1 MRGERVCASRSHSE
15 KSSGRPPPKSTS
27 LRRKKTADGNLRR
40 GRHSERPL
48 ADRLR
53 YVQCS
58 SPSSAPL
65 LFSSSPSSD
74 PPSIVARYVR
84 TYARYVRTYAWW
96 AAPPREDALID
107 LGRRTR
113 IAHRGSQ
120 LNDNA
125 RYAGYVPVRTR
136 CEGHAFENRCCRMN
150 DIASQIQ
157 RKEERQEL
165 T

>member
-27 LRRKKTADGNLRR
+27 LRRKKQRTTQSGPWLIASATMLFAVLRT
-40 GRHSERPL
+40 P
-48 ADRLR
+48 
-53 YVQCS
+53 
-58 SPSSAPL
+58 PL
-65 LFSSSPSSD
+65 LLFAVLRSPLH
-74 PPSIVARYVR
+74 RRTVR
-84 TYARYVRTYAWW
+84 TYVCSLRTYAWW
-96 AAPPREDALID
+96 AAPPREDALIA
-107 LGRRTR
+107 LGRKTR
-113 IAHRGSQ
+113 IAHRCSQ

-125 RYAGYVPVRTR
+125 RYARYVPVRTR

>member
-1 MRGERVCASRSHSE
+1 MVRGERVCASRSHSE

-27 LRRKKTADGNLRR
+27 LRKKAADGNLRR
-40 GRHSERPL
+40 GRHSERPS

-53 YVQCS
+53 YNALRR
-58 SPSSAPL
+58 PPHP
-65 LFSSSPSSD
+65 SSSPLRRPPLP
-74 PPSIVARYVR
+74 PPSSHGTYVR
-84 TYARYVRTYAWW
+84 MLVTYVRWVGSTTS
-96 AAPPREDALID
+96 R
-107 LGRRTR
+107 GRTHRTR
-113 IAHRGSQ
+113 QEDTHCASVLAAQRQRKVRRIVS
-120 LNDNA
+120 
-125 RYAGYVPVRTR
+125 VRTR

>member
-27 LRRKKTADGNLRR
+27 LRRKKQRTTQSGPWLIASATYNALRR
-40 GRHSERPL
+40 PPHP
-48 ADRLR
+48 
-53 YVQCS
+53 
-58 SPSSAPL
+58 
-65 LFSSSPSSD
+65 SSSPLRRPPLP
-74 PPSIVARYVR
+74 PPSSHGTYVR
-84 TYARYVRTYAWW
+84 MLVTYVRLVGSTTS
-96 AAPPREDALID
+96 R
-107 LGRRTR
+107 GRTHRTR
-113 IAHRGSQ
+113 QEDTHCASVLAAQRQRKVRRIVS
-120 LNDNA
+120 
-125 RYAGYVPVRTR
+125 VRTR

>member
-1 MRGERVCASRSHSE
+1 MRAVVIQKKAADGPLRRARHSE
-15 KSSGRPPPKSTS
+15 KKQRTATSEEAVTQSGPRLIASATMLFAV
-27 LRRKKTADGNLRR
+27 LRT
-40 GRHSERPL
+40 P
-48 ADRLR
+48 
-53 YVQCS
+53 
-58 SPSSAPL
+58 PL
-65 LFSSSPSSD
+65 LLFAVLRSPLH
-74 PPSIVARYVR
+74 RRTVR
-84 TYARYVRTYAWW
+84 TYVCSLRTCAWW
-96 AAPPREDALID
+96 AAPPREDALIA

-113 IAHRGSQ
+113 IAHRCSQ

-125 RYAGYVPVRTR
+125 RYAGYVVSVRTR